1 MDSKKTTEEKSADR
15 KLRIFVRRGA
25 LRRFD
30 RLKRDSKDLP
40 VSIDWDRRLEERR
53 AQGPDPDAERR
64 KTDRRKTA
72 PFTWDMADFVVAE
85 STGDQEDEQ

>member
-1 MDSKKTTEEKSADR
+1 MDSKKTTQEKSADR

-40 VSIDWDRRLEERR
+40 VTIDWDRRQEERR
-53 AQGPDPDAERR
+53 APGASPGDERR
-64 KTDRRKTA
+64 KSDRRKSA

-85 STGDQEDEQ
+85 SPESDEE

>member
-1 MDSKKTTEEKSADR
+1 MDSKKTTQEKQSADR

-30 RLKRDSKDLP
+30 RLKRDSKELP
-40 VSIDWDRRLEERR
+40 VTITWDRRQEERR
-53 AQGPDPDAERR
+53 APGASPGDERR
-64 KTDRRKTA
+64 KSDRRKAA

-85 STGDQEDEQ
+85 STDDEE

>member
-1 MDSKKTTEEKSADR
+1 MIK
-15 KLRIFVRRGA
+15 RGA

-40 VSIDWDRRLEERR
+40 VKIDWDRRQEERR
-53 AQGPDPDAERR
+53 TPSENPGNERR
-64 KTDRRKTA
+64 KNDRRKSP

-85 STGDQEDEQ
+85 STPEEDE